1 MILHDIVHD
10 HAFNRRLIV
19 LSLPITIQSLMLALV
34 AAGDAVMLARVSQN
48 AMAAVSLATQIQ
60 FVQNVILSAIVAG
73 IGVMGAQYWGKGDRE
88 VMGKIFG
95 IGIRMSAVICI
106 VFFLGCRCFP
116 EKLMLL
122 FAHDPELVR
131 IGAEYLRI
139 AAWSYLLTGASQCYL
154 GIMKVSEHVACSA
167 VISSAAVVLNII
179 LNAIFI
185 FGLCGCPALGVRGAA
200 IATVAARIIE
210 LLWCILVSR
219 KKDFIR
225 LHFRHIVTFDRQ
237 LSADFRH
244 YMLPILGAYLL
255 WGTGFTAYTA
265 IMGHLGPDAAA
276 ANSVAAVVRD
286 LLCCLCNGF
295 AGASGIM
302 IGNELGAG
310 NLERGRTYGNRIAV
324 LSFLVGLLCTVIVL
338 SAIPAAEAFMDL
350 TPQAE
355 KYMRGM
361 FIILSVYMIGRTVC
375 TVIINGVFSAG
386 GDTFFD
392 VYSLLVCMWFIA
404 LPCAFLSAFYW
415 QLPVLAA
422 YACTCL
428 DEVGKVP
435 WVICHHRRYRW
446 VRNITR

>member
-19 LSLPITIQSLMLALV
+19 LSLPITVQSLMLALV

-60 FVQNVILSAIVAG
+60 FVQNVILTAIVAG
-73 IGVMGAQYWGKGDRE
+73 IGVLGAQYWGKGNRE

-95 IGIRMSAVICI
+95 IGVRMSAVICI
-106 VFFLGCRCFP
+106 LFFLGCRCFP

-131 IGAEYLRI
+131 IGAEYLEI
-139 AAWSYLLTGASQCYL
+139 ASWSYLLTGASQCYL
-154 GIMKVSEHVACSA
+154 GIMKVSGHVTCSA

-185 FGLCGCPALGVRGAA
+185 FGLCGCPVLGVRGAA
-200 IATVAARIIE
+200 LATVAARVIE
-210 LLWCILVSR
+210 LLWCILVSG

-237 LSADFRH
+237 LSADFLH

-276 ANSVAAVVRD
+276 ANSIAAVVRD

-295 AGASGIM
+295 AGAAGIM

-310 NLERGRTYGNRIAV
+310 DLERGRTYGNRIAV
-324 LSFLVGLLCTVIVL
+324 LSFFLGLLCTVIVL
-338 SAIPAAEAFMDL
+338 SSIPSVTAFMDL
-350 TPQAE
+350 TPLAE

-361 FIILSVYMIGRTVC
+361 FVILSVYMIGRTVC

-386 GDTFFD
+386 GDTLFD

-435 WVICHHRRYRW
+435 WVICHHRRYKW

>member
-1 MILHDIVHD
+1 MILRDIIQD

-19 LSLPITIQSLMLALV
+19 LSVPITVQSLMLALV
-34 AAGDAVMLARVSQN
+34 AAGDAVMLGRVSQN

-60 FVQNVILSAIVAG
+60 FVQNMILFAIVAG
-73 IGVMGAQYWGKGDRE
+73 IGVLGAQYWGKGDRE
-88 VMGKIFG
+88 VLGRIFG
-95 IGIRMSAVICI
+95 ISIRMSVGVCI
-106 VFFLGCRCFP
+106 VFFLGCRWFP

-122 FAHDPELVR
+122 FAHDRELIR
-131 IGAEYLRI
+131 IGAEYLEI
-139 AAWSYLLTGASQCYL
+139 AAWSYLLTGFSQCYL
-154 GIMKVSEHVACSA
+154 GIMKISEHVTCSA

-185 FGLCGCPALGVRGAA
+185 FGLCGCPAMGVRGAA
-200 IATVAARIIE
+200 LATVAARVIE
-210 LLWCILVSR
+210 LAWCILVSR
-219 KKDFIR
+219 KPDFIR
-225 LHFRHIVTFDRQ
+225 LHFRNIITFDRQ
-237 LSADFRH
+237 LSADFLH

-276 ANSVAAVVRD
+276 ANSIAAVVRD

-295 AGASGIM
+295 AGAAGIM

-310 NLERGRTYGNRIAV
+310 NLERGRVCGDRIAV
-324 LSFLVGLLCTVIVL
+324 ISVFLGLTCTVVVL
-338 SAIPAAEAFMDL
+338 ASIPAVTSFMKL

-355 KYMRGM
+355 TYMRGM
-361 FIILSVYMIGRTVC
+361 FMILSVYMIGRCIC
-375 TVIINGVFSAG
+375 TMVINGIFSAG
-386 GDTFFD
+386 GDTLFD
-392 VYSLLVCMWFIA
+392 VYSLIVCMWGIA

-422 YACTCL
+422 YACTCM

-435 WVICHHRRYRW
+435 WVICHHRQYKW